1 MKLLKNIDSLSS
13 EIVSLQSVL
22 TDKKTRGIFGEVNLN
37 YILTS
42 PEIVKAAVAVLAQKD
57 EKDEAIE
64 KKNKEAR
71 AKTRKKK
78 NEFDD
83 DDDDL
88 D

>member
-1 MKLLKNIDSLSS
+1 MGGTVKIEEYSKDVTNPD
-13 EIVSLQSVL
+13 
-22 TDKKTRGIFGEVNLN
+22 
-37 YILTS
+37 
-42 PEIVKAAVAVLAQKD
+42 IVKEAVSVLAQKD

-71 AKTRKKK
+71 AKSRKKK